1 MKLRLLN
8 GFMIAGALTCSLAA
22 CHSNSEKV
30 AEERKDLQETQAKAA
45 QDVQNAQAE
54 AIKDVNDTKE
64 SAAKDI
70 QGAEKDLRNAEAK
83 AADEGTTSGFT
94 HPSNDVRVTPEQ
106 CARFATTKSVLPEDR
121 ALYEACSKMN
131 KDALAK

>member
-1 MKLRLLN
+1 MKLRLLSA
-8 GFMIAGALTCSLAA
+8 FMIVGALTA

-30 AEERKDLQETQAKAA
+30 AEERIDLQETQAKAA
-45 QDVQNAQAE
+45 QDVQKAQAE

-70 QGAEKDLRNAEAK
+70 QGAEKDLRNAETK
-83 AADEGTTSGFT
+83 AANDANGTTSGFT
-94 HPSNDVRVTPEQ
+94 HSTNDVRVTPEQ
-106 CARFATTKSVLPEDR
+106 CVCFVQVKEVRPEDR
-121 ALYEACSKMN
+121 ALYDACSKMN